1 MVDTPA
7 RPSRA
12 SSPARSFVPSSR
24 PHRSGPPVAAEPD
37 TAALHRRA
45 RGENFT
51 VASYLL
57 PPRIRRRLM
66 SIYAFARLVDD
77 IGDEVPG
84 NRMVLFDKISRD
96 LDRLYAG
103 FVPPHEFYRDLAATI
118 SECRIPRDP
127 FDRLIAANRQDQVV
141 RRYATFADLL
151 GYCELAANP
160 VGHLV
165 LYVFDVMSER
175 RKVLADRVCSALQV
189 LEHCQDVPEDLGR
202 GRIYLPTDDMARFG
216 VGEADLAVPS
226 ASREVRALLAFETQR
241 ALRLL
246 DEGAA
251 VVETLTGAARLAVA
265 GYVAGGRA
273 TAAAIAEARFDVL
286 AHTPRPRKAR
296 TVAEWVRL
304 LTVGGT
310 R

>member
-12 SSPARSFVPSSR
+12 SSPARSFLSSFTPSR
-24 PHRSGPPVAAEPD
+24 LGPPPTAEPD

-57 PPRIRRRLM
+57 PSRIRRRLM

-103 FVPPHEFYRDLAATI
+103 FPPPYQLYRDLAATI
-118 SECRIPRDP
+118 NECRIPRDP
-127 FDRLIAANRQDQVV
+127 FDRLVAANRQDQVV
-141 RRYATFADLL
+141 RRYDTFDDLL
-151 GYCELAANP
+151 GYCTLAANP
-160 VGHLV
+160 IGHLV

-175 RKVLADRVCSALQV
+175 RKVLSDKVCSALQV
-189 LEHCQDVPEDLGR
+189 LEHCQDVPEDYGR
-202 GRIYLPTDDMARFG
+202 GRIYLPTEDLKRFG
-216 VGEADLAVPS
+216 VAESDLAAPR

-246 DEGAA
+246 DEGSP

-273 TAAAIAEARFDVL
+273 TAAALAEARFDVL
-286 AHTPRPRKAR
+286 TGTPRPRRSR

-304 LTVGGT
+304 LAVGGA

>member
-1 MVDTPA
+1 VVDTPA

-12 SSPARSFVPSSR
+12 SSPARSFVSS
-24 PHRSGPPVAAEPD
+24 SPPTHPGSPTAEPD

-77 IGDEVPG
+77 IGDETPG
-84 NRMVLFDKISRD
+84 NRMVLFDKVSRD

-103 FVPPHEFYRDLAATI
+103 HVPPHQLYRDLAATVG
-118 SECRIPRDP
+118 ECGIPREP
-127 FDRLIAANRQDQVV
+127 FDQLIAANRQDQVV
-141 RRYATFADLL
+141 RRYTTFDDLL
-151 GYCELAANP
+151 GYCTLAANP
-160 VGHLV
+160 IGHLV
-165 LYVFDVMSER
+165 LHVFDVMSER
-175 RKVLADRVCSALQV
+175 RKVLSDRVCSALQV

-202 GRIYLPTDDMARFG
+202 GRIYLPAEDMARFG
-216 VGEADLAVPS
+216 VRESDLSSRTAT
-226 ASREVRALLAFETQR
+226 REVRALVAFETQR

-246 DEGAA
+246 DEGSP
-251 VVETLTGAARLAVA
+251 VVETLTGAARVAVA

-286 AHTPRPRKAR
+286 AGTPRPRRGR

-304 LTVGGT
+304 LAVGGA